1 MTFQIKILSHF
12 DTNHIKEQND
22 DYSKGLT
29 LKLVQNIHLFFFFN
43 LQSMTC
49 DDSGQLSGST

>member
-29 LKLVQNIHLFFFFN
+29 LKLVQNIHLFLLFFY

-49 DDSGQLSGST
+49 DD